1 MRVARVFRPVV
12 AILLFVLSGVAP
24 ADAVPAVVGGA
35 EALNIR
41 RGPGTEHPAFAR
53 LDRGQQ
59 VEVTKVVGSWASV
72 RTQGGTEGWV
82 QKQYLVFSG
91 DQPRAEEP
99 PPAVRTPASN
109 RVDELQQL
117 KDDVARLTTERDAL
131 RAQLASP
138 SPAAVSADAAK
149 ADPLRMQADVQ
160 QLLQLTQE
168 LRQMVASQ
176 GDRGSSAPASA
187 SESAAGS
194 AENDSWLLSNGWV
207 LTTSLIV
214 GVLGGMVY
222 GRAQERRRRNRIRF

>member
-1 MRVARVFRPVV
+1 MRVLRVFRPVV
-12 AILLFVLSGVAP
+12 AVLLFVMSGVTP
-24 ADAVPAVVGGA
+24 AAAVPAAIGGA
-35 EALNIR
+35 EALNLR

-59 VEVTKVVGSWASV
+59 VDVIKVVGSWASV
-72 RTQGGTEGWV
+72 RTQGGAEGWV

-91 DQPRAEEP
+91 TPPRAEDP
-99 PPAVRTPASN
+99 PPAGRTPPAN
-109 RVDELQQL
+109 RADELQQL
-117 KDDVARLTTERDAL
+117 KEEVARLTAERDAL
-131 RAQLASP
+131 RGQVANPTPAVASAETP
-138 SPAAVSADAAK
+138 RTDA
-149 ADPLRMQADVQ
+149 LRMQADVQ

-176 GDRGSSAPASA
+176 RDRGTSAGAPAST
-187 SESAAGS
+187 
-194 AENDSWLLSNGWV
+194 ENDSWLLANGWV